1 MFASASAPVVLSFP
15 FFSFVWLCW
24 SFGTHANCIK
34 RIERVLWTLEDGR
47 TVGVL
52 GGFRCRR
59 LFTIEYI
66 VFGFN
71 QYTSCSTHSSIYSSV
86 CVQNVCCARSERV
99 TKQNWFNSI
108 SQALDRFSMR
118 TPVKILPLLITC
130 LVYRCQ
136 YSRKLCSAR
145 LIIFLFISS
154 WSSHFRCSRL
164 FLSVTRM
171 WPHMQIGSVTPTNV
185 SSPTDLHRHNNSAHI
200 QDYDSPNQVLKRPRI
215 SEGWT
220 TADQLWQTMTKCI

>member
-118 TPVKILPLLITC
+118 THVKILPLLITHFFSLSLSIFAQIVFSSINHFSLHFFLIFPFSVLSTYC
-130 LVYRCQ
+130 ICYANVATHANRICNTDE
-136 YSRKLCSAR
+136 R
-145 LIIFLFISS
+145 LI
-154 WSSHFRCSRL
+154 
-164 FLSVTRM
+164 
-171 WPHMQIGSVTPTNV
+171 
-185 SSPTDLHRHNNSAHI
+185 
-200 QDYDSPNQVLKRPRI
+200 
-215 SEGWT
+215 
-220 TADQLWQTMTKCI
+220 ADRSTST